1 MRTVDF
7 LLNGRRADPIGSA
20 ISSGGASV
28 ATNYWTSL
36 ENSATNAWNVNFS
49 SGNLGNVGK
58 YSTNQVRA
66 LAAL

>member
-20 ISSGGASV
+20 ISSGGAYV

-36 ENSATNAWNVNFS
+36 ENSATNAWIVYFS
-49 SGNLGNVGK
+49 SGNLFNNYK
-58 YSTNQVRA
+58 YFTYQVRA